1 MSRRRTRR
9 DGLVSGEAHFVQM
22 IEWLAMEAEAER
34 ERLEQR
40 IRDQAS
46 SNAEASGETLL
57 NLVIRDHRPVLGD
70 HVELRLERKSSGS
83 PLPWHRLR
91 PGAPVILS
99 SWPSGTSRFVSGV
112 VSGRGDSH
120 LSVTVAD
127 WPEFD
132 RIRVDAAND
141 ETTMRR
147 QREALDAA
155 RSSRGRVGRHRDIA
169 MGEKSPEFS
178 DVAALGFK
186 SDLNPSQQSAVQF
199 ALSARDLAIIHGPPG
214 TGKTTTVAELIC
226 QIADR
231 GESVLATAPSNTAVD
246 NLVERLL
253 RLGVPLV
260 RLGHPARVA
269 RHLHDYT
276 LDGQVQQHEN
286 AAVIES
292 LLREADELDRKAG
305 KYTRAKPPKGAKAEM
320 RREARTLIREA
331 RALERQAIRHVL
343 DRAPVICS
351 TLAVPFDLLDDR
363 WFDWAVIDE
372 ACQATEPASW
382 VPMLRADRIVLA
394 GDPFQLPPTILS
406 VPAAEQGFAVS
417 LLERL
422 MQIHG
427 PKVTRMLTT
436 QYRMHRDIMNFPS
449 AMFYSGELQ
458 ADTSVETHELTELQS
473 LEPVELFAGPATFID
488 TAGAGWEEE
497 VEPDGE
503 SRFNRSE
510 AEWVARVVG
519 RLLQAGCTAEQIA
532 VIAPYAAQ
540 VRLLRDLCPEPSVEI
555 DTVDGFQGREKDVVI
570 ISLVRS
576 NAAGEVGFLQEIR
589 RTNVAMTRARKKLI
603 MIGDGAT
610 LSGHPFYQQ
619 MLEHFQEQDA
629 WRSLWSLPGELGAAS
644 P

>member
-9 DGLVSGEAHFVQM
+9 GGQLSGESHFVQM

-46 SNAEASGETLL
+46 ANAEASGETLL

-70 HVELRLERKSSGS
+70 RVELRLERKTAGA

-99 SWPSGTSRFVSGV
+99 SWPAGSTRFLSGV

-147 QREALDAA
+147 QREALDAV
-155 RSSRGRVGRHRDIA
+155 RRSRGRVGRHRDVA
-169 MGEKSPEFS
+169 MGERTPEFF
-178 DVAALGFK
+178 DVATPSFQ
-186 SDLNPSQQSAVQF
+186 SDLNESQRSAVQF
-199 ALSARDLAIIHGPPG
+199 ALSSGDLAIIHGPPG
-214 TGKTTTVAELIC
+214 TGKTTTVAELIY
-226 QIADR
+226 QIAER

-253 RLGVPLV
+253 KLGVPLV

-286 AAVIES
+286 AEVIEA
-292 LLREADELDRKAG
+292 LIREADQLDRKAG

-320 RREARTLIREA
+320 RREARMLIREA

-343 DRAPVICS
+343 ERAPVICS

-363 WFDWAVIDE
+363 WFDWAIVDE
-372 ACQATEPASW
+372 ACQATEPATW
-382 VPMLRADRIVLA
+382 VPMLRADRVVLA

-406 VPAAEQGFAVS
+406 VPAAEQGFSVS

-422 MQIHG
+422 MQVHG
-427 PKVTRMLTT
+427 ASVTRMLTT
-436 QYRMHRDIMNFPS
+436 QYRMHRDIMNFS
-449 AMFYSGELQ
+449 STEFYAGQLQ
-458 ADTSVETHELTELQS
+458 ADPSVETHQLAEIQT
-473 LEPVELFAGPATFID
+473 LEPVELFAGPTTFVD

-503 SRFNRSE
+503 SRFNRCE
-510 AEWVARVVG
+510 AEWVARVVEK
-519 RLLQAGCTAEQIA
+519 LLSGGCTSDQIA

-540 VRLLRDLCPEPSVEI
+540 VRLLRELCPEPSVEI
-555 DTVDGFQGREKDVVI
+555 DTVDGFQGREKDIVI
-570 ISLVRS
+570 ITLVRS
-576 NAAGEVGFLQEIR
+576 NAEGEVGFLQEIR

-610 LSGHPFYQQ
+610 LSGHPFYQRL
-619 MLEHFQEQDA
+619 LEHFQSRDA
-629 WRSLWSLPGELGAAS
+629 WKSLWTLPGDLG